1 MVENSILNGI
11 DDPGPAP
18 SGLNVFP
25 NPFSSSISFSISEKS
40 VASSSLTIYDHSGR
54 VVYAALYRN
63 IFPGVLTPELPALAP
78 GIYHYSLVNDSL
90 TYTGTLIKTDTR

>member
-11 DDPGPAP
+11 EDPGTDQ

-25 NPFSSSISFSISEKS
+25 NPFSNSVSFSVPDLS
-40 VASSSLTIYDHSGR
+40 VASSSLTMYDHSGR
-54 VVYAALYRN
+54 VVFAALYKN
-63 IFPGVLTPELPALAP
+63 IFPGILTPELPALAP

-90 TYTGTLIKTDTR
+90 TYTGTLIKMDSR